1 MSVCPL
7 QCSAGLLSGAWL
19 VVAPCRMTILCQIC
33 EAPQVLVEIMAEIVR
48 RQKFTESFAKV
59 LHRASSGSQDIW

>member
-1 MSVCPL
+1 M
-7 QCSAGLLSGAWL
+7 
-19 VVAPCRMTILCQIC
+19 CQIC

-59 LHRASSGSQDIW
+59 VHHTVMVARTSGEWLLFFPLYRCL

>member
-1 MSVCPL
+1 M
-7 QCSAGLLSGAWL
+7 
-19 VVAPCRMTILCQIC
+19 CQIC

-59 LHRASSGSQDIW
+59 VHHAVMVARMSGERLLFFFLYRCLWAMKRP